1 MNDTELIERLER
13 IERMTLLAA
22 KQMLDTEDVA
32 MLTGYS
38 VDYIHKLADAKNIPY
53 YKRGNRR
60 FFDRDEID
68 DWLREQRIDTNN
80 EVIAKAV
87 GYRR

>member
-1 MNDTELIERLER
+1 MDIRLI
-13 IERMTLLAA
+13 AFD
-22 KQMLDTEDVA
+22 LD
-32 MLTGYS
+32 GPF
-38 VDYIHKLADAKNIPY
+38 LADNKNIPY